1 MTTQTTVARENYL
14 YDLMNLAHVRAAKR
28 LGAVIVNHGWVGSET
43 GICSKTSDGGY
54 LTTKRREGGYT
65 HNFEQ
70 SPAPAQTVKSVE
82 HVRAVYAAKKKL
94 IGRGLSMKNVI
105 VI

>member
-14 YDLMNLAHVRAAKR
+14 YDLMNLAHVRAARR

-54 LTTKRREGGYT
+54 LTTKRREGGGYT

-70 SPAPAQTVKSVE
+70 SPAQLVKSVE
-82 HVRAVYAAKKKL
+82 HARAVYAVKKKL
-94 IGRGLSMKNVI
+94 ISRGLSMKNVI